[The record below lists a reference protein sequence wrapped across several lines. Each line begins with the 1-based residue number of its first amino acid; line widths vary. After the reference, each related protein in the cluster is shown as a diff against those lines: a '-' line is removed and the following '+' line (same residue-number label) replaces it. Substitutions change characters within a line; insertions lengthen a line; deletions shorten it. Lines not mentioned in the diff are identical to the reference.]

1 MIYSKYLD
9 NDIDEK
15 VSSVFSTIKKVF
27 SFKNIIFILF
37 AVLLA
42 SKTLV
47 GNFMP
52 FNYVVLAVASA
63 FEVPLLLV
71 LISSIIGLAVT
82 GNSSAIIMLVIFF
95 LLYNLVTAIVNIEG
109 INKKYTIFI
118 KFVASVGIL
127 QLVTS
132 FITGAL
138 FTELFQVLSSIILSG
153 IIYLVTVTGMNVLI
167 NLKNG
172 FVYTREESIMMIL
185 TIAMLLSAF
194 SPVSVLGFKLV
205 EILALVL
212 ILIYGWSNGAILGS
226 TAGLMLG
233 LSYTILCDVS
243 MSFVVAIAFT
253 GFISGLLRR
262 FGKIPVIIAF
272 IAGNIYISYYSTG
285 MTQINIVTCEVLIA
299 SIVLFFMPKRV
310 EQQLDNLF
318 DLGRGLEAVKNN
330 LLNPTREAKEK
341 IGAVSEVFSNLAD
354 ITIQKT
360 KETEEET
367 REVIKKYILYYVNNT
382 CFACSNIN
390 DCIDKENLDLTAG
403 YLADKLE
410 NGEPIEPEML
420 KFNCKDAKVI
430 IDNLYDIYNS
440 MKLMRV
446 LKQRELENTEKISNQ
461 YKEVSK
467 LLNNIADNIKEGS
480 LVKDN
485 AQKRLRDELKFY
497 GFNVYEDEFEREND
511 IIEYTFITD
520 ILTNIDKQKKQIVE
534 LSSSILEQNMSIKLI
549 LNISK
554 TEKSKVKIIS
564 APKYIVKSEI
574 ISEKKVDQT
583 ISGDSY
589 LQMELQDL
597 RKLSVISDG
606 VGSGEA
612 ASKSSLAV
620 INMLERLLSGGFEE
634 EKAIEIVNSIIKLK
648 GDDELFATL
657 DAAII
662 NEKDAE
668 CFFIKLGAAPTYLIE
683 NGKVVTITSTTI
695 PVGLVDNTD
704 YIPICKTLNEGDFI
718 IQISDGVISDD
729 MDRNSNYLKNY
740 LLTCD
745 ITKSAKVIA
754 QEIKEVIYLNNGG
767 VLDDD
772 ATVIV
777 SKIEKNN

>member
-15 VSSVFSTIKKVF
+15 VTSVFSTIKKVF

-37 AVLLA
+37 AILLA
-42 SKTLV
+42 SKTLI
-47 GNFMP
+47 GDFMP
-52 FNYVVLAVASA
+52 FNYVILAVASA

-71 LISSIIGLAVT
+71 LVSSIIGLAVT
-82 GNSSAIIMLVIFF
+82 GNVSAILTVVIFF

-109 INKKYTIFI
+109 INKKYTIFL
-118 KFVASVGIL
+118 KFFASIAIL
-127 QLVTS
+127 QLVIS

-138 FTELFQVLSSIILSG
+138 FTDLFQVLSSIIVSG
-153 IIYLVTVTGMNVLI
+153 VIYLVAVTGMNVII

-172 FVYTREESIMMIL
+172 FIYTREESIMMIL
-185 TIAMLLSAF
+185 TVAMLISAF
-194 SPVSVLGFKLV
+194 SPVSVFGFKIV
-205 EILALVL
+205 EILAFIL

-233 LSYTILCDVS
+233 LSYTVLCDVS
-243 MSFVVAIAFT
+243 MSFVVAIAFS

-285 MTQINIVTCEVLIA
+285 MTQISIVTCEVLIA
-299 SIVLFFMPKRV
+299 SIVLFFMPRRL
-310 EQQLDNLF
+310 EQKLDNLF

-354 ITIQKT
+354 ITVQKT

-390 DCIDKENLDLTAG
+390 ECIEKENLDLTAG

-420 KFNCKDAKVI
+420 KFDCKDAKNI
-430 IDNLYDIYNS
+430 INNIYDIYNS

-467 LLNNIADNIKEGS
+467 LLNNIADDIKEGS

-485 AQKRLRDELKFY
+485 YQKRLRDELKFF
-497 GFNVYEDEFEREND
+497 GFNVYEDEFVREND

-574 ISEKKVDQT
+574 VSENKVDQPV
-583 ISGDSY
+583 SGDSY

-606 VGSGEA
+606 VGSGES

-620 INMLERLLSGGFEE
+620 INILERLLSGGFEE
-634 EKAIEIVNSIIKLK
+634 DKAIEIVNSIIKLK

-683 NGKVVTITSTTI
+683 KGKVVTITSTTI

-704 YIPICKTLNEGDFI
+704 YIPICKTLDEGDFI
-718 IQISDGVISDD
+718 VQISDGVIPED
-729 MDRNSNYLKNY
+729 MDPNNNYLKNY
-740 LLTCD
+740 LSTCD

-772 ATVIV
+772 VTVIV
-777 SKIEKNN
+777 NKIEKNN